1 MSTSQGSEAI
11 TIGSN
16 EVVIRIGL
24 GPEPYV
30 VVFRP
35 NGSSEANGENQV
47 VSVTKNNI
55 TQLEVPFGCSKI
67 ASDGAIFTVTDNA
80 SQGGKSGDK

>member
-16 EVVIRIGL
+16 EVVIRVGL

-30 VVFRP
+30 AVLHP
-35 NGSSEANGENQV
+35 NGPSEVNGENQV
-47 VSVTKNNI
+47 VSVTKDNI
-55 TQLEVPFGCSKI
+55 VQLEVPFGCSKI
-67 ASDGAIFTVTDNA
+67 GPGRADFTLPDDAV
-80 SQGGKSGDK
+80 